1 MTNPIITRAY
11 QLRETIEALAATLDD
26 TAALDNVELFPA
38 WEADFSYKV
47 GDRVRF
53 AGVLYACLQDH
64 SAQPKWNPADA
75 PSLWARVL
83 IPDPGVI
90 PEWEQPES
98 TNPYKTGD
106 KVRHNGKIWV
116 STVDNNVW
124 EPGVYGWD
132 EVPEN

>member
-1 MTNPIITRAY
+1 MNQIITRAY
-11 QLRETIEALAATLDD
+11 QLRETIETLAATLSD
-26 TAALDNVELFPA
+26 TDALENVELFPL
-38 WEADFSYKV
+38 WEADEVYKV

-53 AGVLYACLQDH
+53 AGVLYVCLQSHNARD
-64 SAQPKWNPADA
+64 SWNPADA
-75 PSLWARVL
+75 VSLWARVL
-83 IPDPGVI
+83 IPDPSVI

-106 KVRHNGKIWV
+106 KVRHNGKVWV

>member
-1 MTNPIITRAY
+1 MSDIITRAY
-11 QLRETIEALAATLDD
+11 QLRETIETLAATLDD
-26 TAALDNVELFPA
+26 AAALDNVELFPQ
-38 WEADFSYKV
+38 WEADESYET

-64 SAQPKWNPADA
+64 NARDTWNPADA

-83 IPDPGVI
+83 IPDPTII

-98 TNPYKTGD
+98 TNPYKMGD
-106 KVRHNGKIWV
+106 KVRHNGKVWV